1 MSTFLTLVFMVTLVA
16 FPILWW
22 KKRKAKKEFGADSEQ
37 YKKMTLIKR
46 VVGAVCVLSFFGVGA
61 MAPPQQPKDN
71 PKPEVKQE
79 QTVKPEAK
87 QEQAAQEPVKQK
99 HIYDDAKSVDMMNG
113 MGTKV
118 IGKVSIIEAESTDVT
133 QEVLEDWYFNYAKP
147 HEKDFNYFLI
157 LYTDKGKSMGVLCNS
172 ALVTKDCPLDKDK
185 HGETY
190 SQARSGGTIMGPTD
204 DGHLKPLEKK

>member
-1 MSTFLTLVFMVTLVA
+1 MSTFLTLVFMVTLIA

-22 KKRKAKKEFGADSEQ
+22 KKRKAKKAFGADSEQ

-61 MAPPQQPKDN
+61 TAPSQQPKDN

-99 HIYDDAKSVDMMNG
+99 HIYDKAKVVDMMNG
-113 MGTKV
+113 MGTKA
-118 IGKVSIIEAESTDVT
+118 IGKVSIIEAQSTDVT
-133 QEVLEDWYFNYAKP
+133 QEALEDWYFNYVKP
-147 HEKDFNYFLI
+147 HEKEFNYCLI
-157 LYTDKGKSMGVLCNS
+157 LYTDKNKKEGVLCS
-172 ALVTKDCPLDKDK
+172 AGVLTKDTPLEKDK
-185 HGETY
+185 YGETY
-190 SQARSGGTIMGPTD
+190 SKTQSGGTIWGPTD
-204 DGHLKPLEKK
+204 DGHLKEIK